1 MIGPQR
7 AMRICCLGVY
17 DWSLKSNEDFLP
29 SCRLWLV
36 LKEKWQHFALVSM
49 IGPQRAMTTCCLG
62 VYDWSPKSNDDLLPW
77 CLWLISPPDCR
88 APQSPTLSRAVSTRG
103 RETFIFIHKEE
114 NCWHNHRK
122 TDDYVYTLVF
132 LLYVYVFVLVTT
144 KEIHFNFLFYF
155 ERSEKRYY
163 SQKCSVEWAMC

>member
-1 MIGPQR
+1 
-7 AMRICCLGVY
+7 MRIFCLLAVY
-17 DWSLKSNEDFLP
+17 DWSSKRNDNILP
-29 SCRLWLV
+29 WCLWLV
-36 LKEKWQHFALVSM
+36 LKEQWKHFALVSM

-62 VYDWSPKSNDDLLPW
+62 VYDWSPHLIVVLLSSQ
-77 CLWLISPPDCR
+77 LWAGLCPHGEEKH
-88 APQSPTLSRAVSTRG
+88 LL
-103 RETFIFIHKEE
+103 FIHKEE